1 LLALLLSLIFVATFH
16 LAHCLLTDPSE
27 PVRCQRYRLSDA
39 ASCGDCL
46 PSELMSPPALE
57 VALDLIDTWSMFAAC
72 QEPSQPASRAALV
85 VSRHLSG
92 LGFATPPGILQPDL
106 GFEVHN
112 VSARRFPDN
121 RSTEALG
128 FRWESRRFPH
138 CVPTLRRLT
147 PRRQLL
153 CLTTLP
159 ASLPFTVLML
169 VRTNEFVRP
178 GRQIRVPTSP
188 PDNDAD
194 ASRPPT
200 EVRSR

>member
-1 LLALLLSLIFVATFH
+1 MLLRVGTASL
-16 LAHCLLTDPSE
+16 PN
-27 PVRCQRYRLSDA
+27 
-39 ASCGDCL
+39 SCRRPRSRL
-46 PSELMSPPALE
+46 PSTR
-57 VALDLIDTWSMFAAC
+57 IDTWSMLC
-72 QEPSQPASRAALV
+72 CRQEPSRQALRAAHV

-112 VSARRFPDN
+112 VSSRRFPDN
-121 RSTEALG
+121 RSIEILE
-128 FRWESRRFPH
+128 FRWESRGVPH

-153 CLTTLP
+153 CLTTLH

-169 VRTNEFVRP
+169 VRTNEFARP

-200 EVRSR
+200 EVRGR